1 MYRPAEAMTRDLKP
15 TVDDLR
21 RLVEIY
27 GSLAHLA
34 HAVGVAAD
42 EMRTWL
48 RGDKEIP
55 SDYYEAILALVTKDK
70 K

>member
-1 MYRPAEAMTRDLKP
+1 MTRDLKP
-15 TVDDLR
+15 TVHELR

-27 GSLAHLA
+27 GSLVHLA

-48 RGDKEIP
+48 RGEKEIP
-55 SDYYEAILALVTKDK
+55 PDYYEAILDLVTKHK